1 MTGLSVAIV
10 VLLLLLSVSGFSQ
23 ARRSVKPNHA
33 VQPKLAAGG
42 FTVIYPREI
51 INTKAFRLVRVVHP
65 AF

>member
-1 MTGLSVAIV
+1 
-10 VLLLLLSVSGFSQ
+10 LLSVSGFSQ